1 MDFALNDTQTAL
13 QDMLRRLLAEGDG
26 GAPELAA
33 SGVFAALVPERFG
46 GIAGSG
52 VEAMIV
58 AEEFGRAGR
67 ENHFVETGV
76 LAGLLIDRLGTEE
89 QRSAWLPQIAA
100 GDLVIAFVGPEH
112 DVQFEAGAD
121 SPLLSGSAAVVP
133 YGGICDLVIVA
144 ASSVGDGS
152 LGLFLLDS
160 DARGMETTP
169 FASIDGAGSASLRLD
184 RVRAQPLAPGDTAA
198 VLAEAVD
205 RAIAAQ
211 SAERVGLMAG
221 LINATLEQ
229 LRTRKQF
236 GSLLGDFQALQH
248 RLADMFIAYELA
260 RSSVM
265 KAALVEAD
273 GEQRS
278 GAAATAKYLSARSAR
293 LIGYEAV
300 QMHGAMGMTEEL
312 GLGRF
317 VRRIAAL
324 DARLGTPA
332 QHLQR
337 LARGHMQAFH

>member
-13 QDMLRRLLAEGDG
+13 QDMLRRLLADAG
-26 GAPELAA
+26 GGPELGA

-46 GIAGSG
+46 GIAGAG

-76 LAGLLIDRLGTEE
+76 LASLLIDRLGTEE
-89 QRSAWLPQIAA
+89 QRSAWLPKIAA
-100 GDLVIAFVGPEH
+100 GDLVIPFIGPEH
-112 DVQFEAGAD
+112 GLQFEGGAEA
-121 SPLLSGSAAVVP
+121 PLLSGSAAVVP
-133 YGGICDLVIVA
+133 YGGACDLLIA
-144 ASSVGDGS
+144 AAGSVEDGS
-152 LGLFLLDS
+152 LALFLLDP
-160 DARGMETTP
+160 DARGKETAR
-169 FASIDGAGSASLRLD
+169 FVSIDGARSAALAFD
-184 RVRAQPLAPGDTAA
+184 RARAQPLAPGDTAA
-198 VLAEAVD
+198 ALAEVVD
-205 RAIAAQ
+205 RAIVAQ
-211 SAERVGLMAG
+211 SAERIGLMAG

-260 RSSVM
+260 RSSVL

-273 GEQRS
+273 GERRPR
-278 GAAATAKYLSARSAR
+278 AAAAAKYLSARSAR
-293 LIGYEAV
+293 LVGYEAV

-337 LARGHMQAFH
+337 LARGRAHAIH